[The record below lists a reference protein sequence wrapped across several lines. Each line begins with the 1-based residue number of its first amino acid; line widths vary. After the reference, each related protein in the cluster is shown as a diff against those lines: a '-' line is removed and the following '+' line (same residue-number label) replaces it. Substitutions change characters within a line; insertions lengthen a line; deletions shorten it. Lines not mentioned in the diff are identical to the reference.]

1 MLGTGDRALTV
12 SEVRLSLRNLIDLVQ
27 ERKYPATMGLE
38 PLRHDAG
45 VESVLQALVENG
57 VLSCYAEGPEAV
69 YVIGREQELTAA
81 YYRNTI
87 IHFFVGAAICELALL
102 RVAELPAP
110 DDPVAEFWD
119 EAMRLRDLLKF
130 EFFFPEKESFR
141 RELAG
146 ELGLQEPQWEARVLS
161 GPEAIQQL
169 VRHRRPYAA
178 HRTLRPFLETYQV
191 VGENL
196 MRWQPDLAFDEARFL
211 ADCMKLGN
219 QLLLQHRIHCAAS
232 VSKVLYQTGLRLA
245 GNRGL
250 LESGSPDLARRRAA
264 FAFEVRDAL
273 HRAEAISALAAI
285 RRAGFV
291 D

>member
-1 MLGTGDRALTV
+1 
-12 SEVRLSLRNLIDLVQ
+12 
-27 ERKYPATMGLE
+27 
-38 PLRHDAG
+38 
-45 VESVLQALVENG
+45 VENG

-81 YYRNTI
+81 YYRNTL

-102 RVAELPAP
+102 RVAELPDP

-141 RELAG
+141 RELAD
-146 ELGLQEPQWEARVLS
+146 ELGLQEPQWEARVQS

-250 LESGSPDLARRRAA
+250 LEPGSPDLADRRAA

-273 HRAEAISALAAI
+273 RRAEAISALAAI

-291 D
+291 G